1 MPHNIL
7 VVDDDVDF
15 QNQLRILL
23 EGDGYAVQ
31 TVDSAKAARAALAEA
46 RPDLV
51 IVDVMMESP
60 DAGFTLCYHIK
71 KQDPSIPVLILT
83 AVAHE
88 THIRFDAET
97 DEERA
102 WIKADGL
109 LAKPVRFEQLQ
120 GELRR
125 LLEG

>member
-1 MPHNIL
+1 MPQTIL

-15 QNQLRILL
+15 QNQMRILL
-23 EGDGYAVQ
+23 EGDGYVVQ
-31 TVDSAKAARAALAEA
+31 TADTSRAAREAVAAA

-51 IVDVMMESP
+51 LVDVMIESP

-71 KQDPSIPVLILT
+71 KHDPTIPVLIVT
-83 AVAHE
+83 GVAHE
-88 THIRFDAET
+88 THIQFDAET

-120 GELRR
+120 GEVHR
-125 LLEG
+125 LLKG